1 MSRSLFE
8 ALYSYFRRNGSRD
21 DRYKWITT
29 ISEIKWTIA
38 LPFRSSLIM
47 SIVRWRQRNNIR
59 KCATRSKVLF
69 CLFNLF
75 LFFIFLS
82 IRSRG
87 CDFVQKPTNI
97 NLIKTRDKTCMY
109 TVERLIFIQSNFV
122 TQRSCRGF
130 AKSLGQLFQSSAEL
144 TSTYSFYWVRSFP
157 RRLRAPWKLFELI
170 FSKRF
175 VRWTTRLLT
184 F

>member
-38 LPFRSSLIM
+38 LPFRYGQSCDDGKEIISENVLH
-47 SIVRWRQRNNIR
+47 VQR
-59 KCATRSKVLF
+59 F
-69 CLFNLF
+69 CFAYLTCSF
-75 LFFIFLS
+75 FFIFLS